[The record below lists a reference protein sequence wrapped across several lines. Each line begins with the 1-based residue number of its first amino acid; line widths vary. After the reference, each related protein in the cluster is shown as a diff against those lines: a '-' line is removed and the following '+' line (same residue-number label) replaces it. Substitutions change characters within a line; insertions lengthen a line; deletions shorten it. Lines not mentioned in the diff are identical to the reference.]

1 MSVLIFIIILGAL
14 VFVHEL
20 GHFLFAK
27 WSKMRVD
34 EFAIGFPPKLFSF
47 KRGETTYALN
57 LIPFGGYV
65 KIFGE
70 NPDDTSG
77 NPEASNSFVN
87 KTKWQQALVLVA
99 GVLFNVLFAWILF
112 TIGFLSGFPTI
123 VNEENRNA
131 VSDPRVMITNIA
143 PESPA
148 LEGGLLLGD
157 VIKEIDTETSDPFMV
172 TSVEGVQAFITAHQ
186 DESLDFTVLRNQ
198 GKETTTVTVDTKEGI
213 VEGKKAVGIMMGLIG
228 EMRLG
233 FFNAVWQGAVTTVD
247 KTKEVAVG
255 LGTFLGQIFTG
266 NAKFDQVA
274 GPVGIVGLVGD
285 ASEIGF
291 IFLLSFTA
299 VISLNLA
306 VLNLIPFPA
315 LDGGRLLFIL
325 IETIIRKPI
334 PHKIAN
340 TINAVGFIVLIG
352 LMIVITISDVIKL
365 F

>member
-1 MSVLIFIIILGAL
+1 MSILIFILILGAL
-14 VFVHEL
+14 IFVHEL

-34 EFAIGFPPKLFSF
+34 EFAIGFPPRIFSF
-47 KRGETTYALN
+47 KKGETNYALN

-70 NPDDTSG
+70 NPDD
-77 NPEASNSFVN
+77 ASADPDANNSFVN
-87 KTKWQQALVLVA
+87 KSKWQQAAVLIA
-99 GVLFNVLFAWILF
+99 GVLFNIIFAWLLF
-112 TIGFLSGFPTI
+112 SIGFLSGVPT
-123 VNEENRNA
+123 VVTDENKSA
-131 VSDPRVMITNIA
+131 VTNPRVMITNVA

-148 LEGGLLLGD
+148 LEFGLVLGD
-157 VIKEIDTETSDPFMV
+157 VITEIDTATQEPIAVQSVADVQAYITQHEDETLLFTV
-172 TSVEGVQAFITAHQ
+172 TRNGEENPVVVPVEAREGV
-186 DESLDFTVLRNQ
+186 
-198 GKETTTVTVDTKEGI
+198 

-228 EMRLG
+228 EMKLG
-233 FFNAVWQGAVTTVD
+233 FFKAFGYGALTTVE

-255 LGTFLGQIFTG
+255 LGTFLQQIVTG
-266 NAKFDQVA
+266 KANFNQVA

-325 IETIIRKPI
+325 IEAIIRKPI

-340 TINAVGFIVLIG
+340 TINAVGFLILIT
-352 LMIVITISDVIKL
+352 LMVVITISDVIKL